1 MGLLPVWAGPG
12 LHINHMEDDILLIRS
27 LTPDT
32 RHHSE
37 IHFKSIDESD
47 FPTDTTAFIKY

>member
-47 FPTDTTAFIKY
+47 FPTDTTDSFH